1 MFIRVVVA
9 SIVAEPDIEAGSCQ
23 FHARSEVS
31 IVHHP
36 NLRAIIPAMLKEHR
50 YRIFVVVGDSMHRQ
64 DVAVLSRYFVLFK
77 LETIFFND
85 LLKVVLSVVN
95 RTD

>member
-1 MFIRVVVA
+1 
-9 SIVAEPDIEAGSCQ
+9 
-23 FHARSEVS
+23 
-31 IVHHP
+31 
-36 NLRAIIPAMLKEHR
+36 
-50 YRIFVVVGDSMHRQ
+50 MHRQ

-85 LLKVVLSVVN
+85 LLKVVLSVIN